1 MCYFLKQIV
10 FGILVG
16 FFPLNVWLATQAG
29 GSRSGH
35 GRETGKVEPKECGHF
50 GTMCSIS
57 SFC

>member
-16 FFPLNVWLATQAG
+16 FFLLKVWLATQAG
-29 GSRSGH
+29 GSQSGH
-35 GRETGKVEPKECGHF
+35 GHETGKVELNKRCHF